1 MAPFTHVKVFSATK
15 LTERNELGEVITRW
29 IREHPEVDVVDKE
42 VRLSSDDQ
50 FHCLSITLFYRV
62 ATPAR

>member
-15 LTERNELGEVITRW
+15 LAERNELGEVITRW
-29 IREHPEVDVVDKE
+29 LKEHPEFDIVDKE

-50 FHCLSITLFYRV
+50 FHCLTITFFYNI
-62 ATPAR
+62 PAR